1 MGSGGNLGVMQ
12 ITRVAQSCYLG
23 NKAEFVIG
31 TDYES
36 PKKVHWKEF
45 FLGSE
50 NVKSTILTV

>member
-1 MGSGGNLGVMQ
+1 MGSGGHLGVMQ

-36 PKKVHWKEF
+36 PKKVHRKEF
-45 FLGSE
+45 FLGS
-50 NVKSTILTV
+50 